1 MWEGSRHRG
10 GCGAHLLNWELL
22 REQVG
27 KVGAQ
32 CRVRRES
39 GLQGGTPV
47 EEDSCHHQPLK
58 GL

>member
-22 REQVG
+22 GEQVG

-32 CRVRRES
+32 CGVRRES
-39 GLQGGTPV
+39 GLQGGALRRRTV
-47 EEDSCHHQPLK
+47 VTVSL
-58 GL
+58 